1 MILNKQLK
9 ENGPPWGLAIIDN
22 VFQTFRM
29 NFLTPG

>member
-9 ENGPPWGLAIIDN
+9 ENRPPWGLAIDN